1 MKQLKLQKNH
11 LIGDKKSQ
19 IVFTPSETKVNAAL
33 AGLLLLQRLSL
44 IDSASLLTS
53 KSMLFSLPK
62 IWYHVIL
69 ATMAV
74 MEVIFRMHGDT
85 SRDMEFQ
92 LTNANLTNQARL
104 GHLDPAKKLVMISLS
119 SQNYTNA
126 SKEQ

>member
-1 MKQLKLQKNH
+1 
-11 LIGDKKSQ
+11 
-19 IVFTPSETKVNAAL
+19 
-33 AGLLLLQRLSL
+33 
-44 IDSASLLTS
+44 
-53 KSMLFSLPK
+53 MLFSLPK